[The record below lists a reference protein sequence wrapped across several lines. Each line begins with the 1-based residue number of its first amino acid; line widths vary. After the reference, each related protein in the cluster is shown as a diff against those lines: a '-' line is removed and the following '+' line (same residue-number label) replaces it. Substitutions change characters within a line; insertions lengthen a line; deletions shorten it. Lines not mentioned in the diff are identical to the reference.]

1 MNTNIYIKDL
11 LADKNQVRIYGTNP
25 HDSLKI
31 SDDGRFLSY
40 YNLQNGDG
48 SFLGD
53 YRFCDEE
60 GLLPC
65 DIKEYGVDV
74 YANIG
79 GFNSN
84 YFEEFENLFIHK
96 TDYKQFFKDT
106 YGAKEPDYN
115 LYDLVAKYGA
125 KKVLDDFI
133 HWKRTSLNS
142 NLIKELE
149 KKIK

>member
-11 LADKNQVRIYGTNP
+11 LADKNQVRIYGTNH

-53 YRFCDEE
+53 YRFCDKD

-65 DIKEYGVDV
+65 DNKEYGVDA

-79 GFNSN
+79 GFKNDI
-84 YFEEFENLFIHK
+84 EEFENLFIHEH
-96 TDYKQFFKDT
+96 DYKQFFKDT
-106 YGAKEPDYN
+106 YGDKESDYN
-115 LYDLVAKYGA
+115 LYYLVAKYGA
-125 KKVLDDFI
+125 KKVLDDFM
-133 HWKRTSLNS
+133 HWKRTALNS
-142 NLIKELE
+142 YLIKKLE
-149 KKIK
+149 KID

>member
-1 MNTNIYIKDL
+1 M
-11 LADKNQVRIYGTNP
+11 ADKNQVRIYGTNH

-84 YFEEFENLFIHK
+84 YFEEFENLFIYE
-96 TDYKQFFKDT
+96 TDYKQRLS
-106 YGAKEPDYN
+106 E
-115 LYDLVAKYGA
+115 
-125 KKVLDDFI
+125 
-133 HWKRTSLNS
+133 
-142 NLIKELE
+142 IKEWQDIKARTKDIRLILSKLE
-149 KKIK
+149 IEI